1 VLKFMNFTPLNKK
14 TVLQLALICA
24 FSLIAYLLASHFYYR
39 NGFPLDDSWI
49 HLTYA
54 RNLALHGEWAFQP
67 GKSTAGSTAPLWTL
81 LLAIGFLLKLGP
93 YLWTYLLGGIAL
105 LGTSLL
111 AESVARKV
119 VPTYQGKFP
128 WAGMFFALEWH
139 LSWAAAS
146 GMETILHALL
156 VTIVLGALMTGSRR
170 FLALGLLT
178 GLSVWVRPDGITLL
192 GPIIVYIVAVSKSWK
207 TRMDAVLHVM
217 LGFGVLFCIYL
228 FFNLIIGGTPMPN
241 TFYAKQAEY
250 VAWQGRPFS
259 TRLGQTMLQLWTG
272 PIFALVPGVIGWL
285 VLAIKRRDWGTL
297 TGMIWFFGYIFIY
310 MERLPPYQH
319 GRYIM
324 PAMPV
329 LFLWGMAGFLEFS
342 HSKMLGRFQ
351 WMAANAWRWLVIT
364 LSVIFFGMGAWS
376 YAMDVALIES
386 EMVKTAKWVS
396 QNIGKREV
404 IAAHDIGALGYFDS
418 HKIIDLAGLI
428 SPEVV
433 PFIRDENRLADF
445 LTEHEAGY
453 LITFPSFYES
463 LISDL
468 EKVYVTQS
476 TIAYSLNG
484 ENMVVFRWSSP

>member
-1 VLKFMNFTPLNKK
+1 
-14 TVLQLALICA
+14 
-24 FSLIAYLLASHFYYR
+24 
-39 NGFPLDDSWI
+39 
-49 HLTYA
+49 
-54 RNLALHGEWAFQP
+54 
-67 GKSTAGSTAPLWTL
+67 
-81 LLAIGFLLKLGP
+81 
-93 YLWTYLLGGIAL
+93 
-105 LGTSLL
+105 
-111 AESVARKV
+111 
-119 VPTYQGKFP
+119 
-128 WAGMFFALEWH
+128 
-139 LSWAAAS
+139 
-146 GMETILHALL
+146 
-156 VTIVLGALMTGSRR
+156 
-170 FLALGLLT
+170 
-178 GLSVWVRPDGITLL
+178 
-192 GPIIVYIVAVSKSWK
+192 
-207 TRMDAVLHVM
+207 
-217 LGFGVLFCIYL
+217 
-228 FFNLIIGGTPMPN
+228 MPN

-259 TRLGQTMLQLWTG
+259 TRMGQTMLQLWTG

-297 TGMIWFFGYIFIY
+297 TGMIWFFGYILIY

-445 LTEHEAGY
+445 LTEHEAEY